1 MVRRQGAAARKV
13 LFMAR
18 QKHVSRRTHCW
29 RMRQL
34 PFPLLFVLVS
44 VGCSPY
50 SVRSL
55 DRPPLPIPDAYH
67 HDVAGERGRHI
78 PGQWWREFDDPKL
91 NAALE
96 VAFAENFELR
106 QIWSRLAQA
115 QALARIAGAERVPQI
130 EFRTGTSR
138 LHSVDREVTGLQGNT
153 RTRTTNP
160 DRYFVATGLTYE
172 LDIWKRIASRRTA
185 AQLEYVASRQ
195 DVEATAL
202 LLTGTVVNVW
212 LTSQEQ
218 HALLEVLREQIQ
230 VSKTLLDLTELR
242 FSVGAGSAL
251 DVLQQRQ
258 QLADTQAQVPVVQS
272 FLETALNQLAVL
284 LGRAPGSLD
293 EGAPGRA
300 LPELP
305 AFPQLISPA
314 TLLVSRP
321 DMQAAQLRLQAADYR
336 VAAAVAERLPRLV
349 LNLSYEFSA
358 RSWETF
364 FRQEMGSLIGDMF
377 TPLMDGS
384 RRRNEVLRQKARV
397 QELLDRFGQAY
408 LEALREIEDALVQE
422 RQQQELLRNLEQQR
436 AIAQSTLDVSRARY
450 VHGLIDYLNVLVA
463 VQSLQALQRR
473 LISEQKTL
481 LSIRAELYRALGG
494 KWTDALE
501 TPVRLAAPASFR
513 GSLLGRE
520 HRLK

>member
-1 MVRRQGAAARKV
+1 
-13 LFMAR
+13 MAR
-18 QKHVSRRTHCW
+18 QQHVSQ
-29 RMRQL
+29 RMHSWWMVA
-34 PFPLLFVLVS
+34 FSLLFLPVIA
-44 VGCSPY
+44 GCSPY

-55 DRPPLPIPDAYH
+55 EQPTVAIPQTYH
-67 HDVAGERGRHI
+67 HGATGERVL
-78 PGQWWREFDDPKL
+78 GQWWHEFDDPQM
-91 NAALE
+91 NAAME
-96 VAFAENFELR
+96 IAFTENFELR
-106 QIWSRLAQA
+106 QTWSRLAQA
-115 QALARIAGAERVPQI
+115 QALARIAGAERVPQV
-130 EFRTGTSR
+130 EFRTGASR
-138 LHSVDREVTGLQGNT
+138 LHTVDPEATDRPGSGI
-153 RTRTTNP
+153 TRTTNP

-172 LDIWKRIASRRTA
+172 IDIWKRIASRRTA

-218 HALLEVLREQIQ
+218 YALLDVLREQVQ
-230 VSKTLLDLTELR
+230 VSKTLLKLTELR
-242 FSVGAGSAL
+242 FSVGAGSAV

-284 LGRAPGSLD
+284 LGRVPGSLD
-293 EGAPGRA
+293 EFAPGRA

-305 AFPQLISPA
+305 PFPQLISPA

-321 DMQAAQLRLQAADYR
+321 DLQAAQLRLQAADYR

-358 RSWETF
+358 RSWNTF
-364 FRQEMGSLIGDMF
+364 FRQEIGSLIGDML
-377 TPLMDGS
+377 TPLIDGG
-384 RRRNEVLRQKARV
+384 RRRNEVVRQKARV
-397 QELLDRFGQAY
+397 QELLDGFGQTY

-422 RQQQELLRNLEQQR
+422 RQQRELIRNLEQQMT
-436 AIAQSTLDVSRARY
+436 IAQSTLDVSRARY

-501 TPVRLAAPASFR
+501 APVRLAAPSSFR
-513 GSLLGRE
+513 GSLV
-520 HRLK
+520 